1 MRLRAGP
8 LFRHGVLM
16 SAVLI
21 TLLPIVFTA
30 FTSFKFRRDIIS
42 GRFFDFERTL
52 VNYER
57 LFEGSRA
64 VFGQL
69 TVNSLIAG
77 IGSTLLVLF
86 IASLGAYTLSRFRW
100 PKRVS
105 ALILGWLLFVYMLP
119 PITFAGPFYL
129 IARQIGLFDTP
140 AVLVIAHSV
149 LTLPFAVWL
158 LQSFFAEIPRELEE
172 AASLDGCSR
181 AGTFWRVALPI
192 TLPGLYAT
200 AILTFVFSWKDF
212 LFALVLTSTPRGGTI
227 PIGIASFVQE
237 WDLRYGEMAAATM
250 LAAIPAIIL
259 VLFAQRH
266 IIKGM
271 TMGAVKG

>member
-1 MRLRAGP
+1 VTLRPGAMV
-8 LFRHGVLM
+8 RHGVLM
-16 SAVLI
+16 GAVLV

-30 FTSFKFRRDIIS
+30 VTSLKFRRDIIS
-42 GRFFDFERTL
+42 GRFFDFEVTW
-52 VNYER
+52 VNYQR

-69 TVNSLIAG
+69 TLNSLIAG
-77 IGSTLLVLF
+77 IGSTLLVLA
-86 IASLGAYTLSRFRW
+86 IASLGGYALSRFRL
-100 PKRVS
+100 PPRVS
-105 ALILGWLLFVYMLP
+105 ALVLGWLLFVYMLP

-140 AVLVIAHSV
+140 AVLVIAHAV

-158 LQSFFAEIPRELEE
+158 LQSFFAEIPTELEE
-172 AASLDGCSR
+172 AAALDGASR
-181 AGTFWRVALPI
+181 AGTFWRIALPM

-250 LAAIPAIIL
+250 LAAVPAILL